1 MPEIVADPPE
11 PSCYLLFSGPGIE
24 ESQSVGPDPSSRRA
38 RDMHGRFAHG
48 KLRQPAGPSARH
60 PQSEA
65 TRAQSRRPTA
75 ERGGASAPDR
85 PPLGSTNPAKH
96 LGIDLS
102 SLPTVEDVRQM
113 LSAVLAAAASGG
125 ISPAEAASI
134 ARRACA
140 RLRAIR
146 RSHT

>member
-1 MPEIVADPPE
+1 
-11 PSCYLLFSGPGIE
+11 LL
-24 ESQSVGPDPSSRRA
+24 
-38 RDMHGRFAHG
+38 
-48 KLRQPAGPSARH
+48 
-60 PQSEA
+60 
-65 TRAQSRRPTA
+65 
-75 ERGGASAPDR
+75 
-85 PPLGSTNPAKH
+85 PPLASTNPAKH